1 MAFENLSNKLQD
13 VFKQL
18 RGKGKLTEADVKTAM
33 REVKIALLEADVNFK
48 IVKNFIKT
56 VTERAVGTEVLEG
69 LNPGQQVIKIVNEEL
84 ISLMGTTQ
92 SQLTFAKRPP
102 TVYMMVG
109 LQGAGKT
116 TSSGKLAGQL
126 RKQGRNPLLVACD
139 VYRPAAIKQLQVV
152 GKNYN
157 IPVFEMGDKLSP
169 VEISKKALE
178 YAAEN
183 RNDVILIDTAGRLH
197 INEELMQELQDIKE
211 VVKSPVE
218 ISKKALEYAAE
229 NRNDVI
235 LIDTAGRLHINEE
248 LMQELQDI
256 KEVVKPQEILLVV
269 DAMTGQD
276 AVTVAES
283 FDSQL
288 GIDGII
294 MTKLDGDARGGA
306 ALSVRS
312 VTNKPIKYIGMGEKM
327 EDLEPFYPD
336 RMASRILGMGDVL
349 TLIDKVQQNID
360 EQEAKEM
367 QKKMLSNEFTL
378 EDFLS
383 QMQQIKKMGPLKDL
397 MGMIPGMNKF
407 NLDEALNGVDPSKE
421 MAKTEAII
429 QSMTREERLNPS
441 ILNGPRKK
449 RIANGSGRSIAEVN
463 RLLKQFEE
471 MKKMMKQMNNMQ
483 KGKKGKLPFFR

>member
-1 MAFENLSNKLQD
+1 MAFENLSNKLQE

-18 RGKGKLTEADVKTAM
+18 RSKGVLTEADVKAAM

-48 IVKNFIKT
+48 IVKDFIKK
-56 VTERAVGTEVLEG
+56 VTERAVGTEVLQG

-84 ISLMGTTQ
+84 IALMGSTQ
-92 SQLTFAKRPP
+92 AQLTFSRKPP
-102 TVYMMVG
+102 TVFMMVG

-116 TSSGKLAGQL
+116 TTSGKLAGQL

-157 IPVFEMGDKLSP
+157 IPVFEMGTEVSP

-178 YAAEN
+178 YAAEKHH
-183 RNDVILIDTAGRLH
+183 DVILIDTAGRLH
-197 INEELMQELQDIKE
+197 INEELMQELQDIKAT
-211 VVKSPVE
+211 V
-218 ISKKALEYAAE
+218 
-229 NRNDVI
+229 R
-235 LIDTAGRLHINEE
+235 
-248 LMQELQDI
+248 
-256 KEVVKPQEILLVV
+256 PQEILLVV

-283 FDSQL
+283 FDGQL
-288 GIDGII
+288 GVDGII
-294 MTKLDGDARGGA
+294 LTKLDGDARGGA

-349 TLIDKVQQNID
+349 SLIDKVQSNID
-360 EQEAKEM
+360 EQEAIEM
-367 QKKMLSNEFTL
+367 AKKMRSNDFTL
-378 EDFLS
+378 EDFLA

-397 MGMIPGMNKF
+397 LGMLPGIPGIGK
-407 NLDEALNGVDPSKE
+407 LDMDALGGVDPQKE

-429 QSMTREERLNPS
+429 QSMTKEERRNPS

-449 RIANGSGRSIAEVN
+449 RIAAGCGRSIADVN
-463 RLLKQFEE
+463 RLLKQFED
-471 MKKMMKQMNNMQ
+471 MKKMMKQMNNMT
-483 KGKKGKLPFFR
+483 KGKKGKMPFFR

>member
-211 VVKSPVE
+211 VVK
-218 ISKKALEYAAE
+218 
-229 NRNDVI
+229 
-235 LIDTAGRLHINEE
+235 
-248 LMQELQDI
+248 
-256 KEVVKPQEILLVV
+256 PQEILLVV

-327 EDLEPFYPD
+327 EGLEPFYPD

>member
-1 MAFENLSNKLQD
+1 MAFENLSNKLQE

-18 RGKGKLTEADVKTAM
+18 RSKGVLTEADVKAAM

-48 IVKNFIKT
+48 IVKDFIKK
-56 VTERAVGTEVLEG
+56 VTERAVGTEVLQG

-84 ISLMGTTQ
+84 IALMGSTQ
-92 SQLTFAKRPP
+92 AQLTFSRKPP
-102 TVYMMVG
+102 TVFMMVG

-116 TSSGKLAGQL
+116 TTSGKLAGQF

-157 IPVFEMGDKLSP
+157 IPVFEMGTEVSP

-178 YAAEN
+178 YAAEKHH
-183 RNDVILIDTAGRLH
+183 DVILIDTAGRLH
-197 INEELMQELQDIKE
+197 INEELMQELQDIK
-211 VVKSPVE
+211 
-218 ISKKALEYAAE
+218 
-229 NRNDVI
+229 
-235 LIDTAGRLHINEE
+235 TAVR
-248 LMQELQDI
+248 
-256 KEVVKPQEILLVV
+256 PQEILLVV

-283 FDSQL
+283 FDGQL
-288 GIDGII
+288 GVDGII
-294 MTKLDGDARGGA
+294 LTKLDGDARGGA

-349 TLIDKVQQNID
+349 SLIDKVQSNID
-360 EQEAKEM
+360 EQEAMEM
-367 QKKMLSNEFTL
+367 AKKMRSNDFTL

-383 QMQQIKKMGPLKDL
+383 QMQQIKKMGPIKDL
-397 MGMIPGMNKF
+397 LGMLPGIPGMGK
-407 NLDEALNGVDPSKE
+407 LDIEGALNGVDPQKE
-421 MAKTEAII
+421 MARTEAII
-429 QSMTREERLNPS
+429 QSMTKEERMNPS

-449 RIANGSGRSIAEVN
+449 RIAAGCGRSIADVN

-471 MKKMMKQMNNMQ
+471 MKKMMKQMNNMT
-483 KGKKGKLPFFR
+483 KGKKKGKMPFFS

>member
-1 MAFENLSNKLQD
+1 MAFENLSNKLQE

-18 RGKGKLTEADVKTAM
+18 RSKGVLTEADVKAAM

-48 IVKNFIKT
+48 IVKDFIKK
-56 VTERAVGTEVLEG
+56 VTERAVGTEVLQG

-84 ISLMGTTQ
+84 IALMGSTQ
-92 SQLTFAKRPP
+92 AQLTFSRKPP
-102 TVYMMVG
+102 TVFMMVG

-116 TSSGKLAGQL
+116 TTSGKLAGQL

-157 IPVFEMGDKLSP
+157 IPVFEMGTEVSP

-178 YAAEN
+178 YAAEKHH
-183 RNDVILIDTAGRLH
+183 DVILIDTAGRLH
-197 INEELMQELQDIKE
+197 INEELMQELQDIKAT
-211 VVKSPVE
+211 V
-218 ISKKALEYAAE
+218 
-229 NRNDVI
+229 R
-235 LIDTAGRLHINEE
+235 
-248 LMQELQDI
+248 
-256 KEVVKPQEILLVV
+256 PQEILLVV

-283 FDSQL
+283 FDGQL
-288 GIDGII
+288 GVDGII
-294 MTKLDGDARGGA
+294 LTKLDGDARGGA

-349 TLIDKVQQNID
+349 SLIDKVQSNID
-360 EQEAKEM
+360 EQDAIEM
-367 QKKMLSNEFTL
+367 AKKMRSNDFTL
-378 EDFLS
+378 EDFLA

-397 MGMIPGMNKF
+397 LGMLPGIPGIGK
-407 NLDEALNGVDPSKE
+407 LDMDALGGVDPQKE

-429 QSMTREERLNPS
+429 QSMTKEERRNPS

-449 RIANGSGRSIAEVN
+449 RIAAGCGRSIADVN
-463 RLLKQFEE
+463 RLLKQFED
-471 MKKMMKQMNNMQ
+471 MKKMMKQMNNMT
-483 KGKKGKLPFFR
+483 KGKKGKMPFFR

>member
-1 MAFENLSNKLQD
+1 MAFENLSGKLQE

-18 RGKGKLTEADVKTAM
+18 RGKGRLTEADVKAAM

-48 IVKNFIKT
+48 IVKEFIKK
-56 VTERAVGTEVLEG
+56 VTERAIGTEVLEG

-84 ISLMGTTQ
+84 IDLMGTTQ
-92 SQLTFAKRPP
+92 SLLTFANRPP

-139 VYRPAAIKQLQVV
+139 IYRPAAIKQLQVV

-157 IPVFEMGDKLSP
+157 IPVFEMGDKHSP
-169 VEISKKALE
+169 VEIAKKALE
-178 YAAEN
+178 YAAGQH
-183 RNDVILIDTAGRLH
+183 NDVILIDTAGRLH
-197 INEELMQELQDIKE
+197 INEELMQELQDIKQ
-211 VVKSPVE
+211 
-218 ISKKALEYAAE
+218 A
-229 NRNDVI
+229 
-235 LIDTAGRLHINEE
+235 
-248 LMQELQDI
+248 
-256 KEVVKPQEILLVV
+256 VKPQEILLVV

-288 GIDGII
+288 GVDGII
-294 MTKLDGDARGGA
+294 LTKLDGDARGGA

-349 TLIDKVQQNID
+349 SLIDKVQQNID
-360 EQEAKEM
+360 EQEALEM
-367 QKKMLSNEFTL
+367 QKKMRSNEFTL

-397 MGMIPGMNKF
+397 MGMIPGMNKI
-407 NLDEALNGVDPSKE
+407 DMDAALKGVDPSKE

-429 QSMTREERLNPS
+429 QSMTKEERANPA

-449 RIANGSGRSIAEVN
+449 RIANGCGRTIADVN

-483 KGKKGKLPFFR
+483 KGRKKGRLPFF

>member
-1 MAFENLSNKLQD
+1 MAFENLSAKLQE

-18 RGKGKLTEADVKTAM
+18 RGKGVLTEDDVKAAM

-48 IVKNFIKT
+48 IVKDFIKT
-56 VTERAVGTEVLEG
+56 VTERAVGVEVLQG

-84 ISLMGTTQ
+84 ISLMGSTQ
-92 SQLTFAKRPP
+92 SRLAYSNRPP

-139 VYRPAAIKQLQVV
+139 IYRPAAIKQLQVV
-152 GKNYN
+152 GKNYG
-157 IPVFEMGDKLSP
+157 IPVFEMGTEVNP

-178 YAAEN
+178 YAAEQHH
-183 RNDVILIDTAGRLH
+183 DVVLIDTAGRLH
-197 INEELMQELQDIKE
+197 INEELMQELLDIK
-211 VVKSPVE
+211 
-218 ISKKALEYAAE
+218 A
-229 NRNDVI
+229 
-235 LIDTAGRLHINEE
+235 T
-248 LMQELQDI
+248 
-256 KEVVKPQEILLVV
+256 VKPQEVLLVV

-276 AVTVAES
+276 AVTVAGS

-288 GIDGII
+288 GVDGII

-349 TLIDKVQQNID
+349 SLIDKVQQNID
-360 EQEAKEM
+360 EQEAMEM
-367 QKKMLSNEFTL
+367 QKKMRSNEFTL

-397 MGMIPGMNKF
+397 MGMIPGMNGL
-407 NLDEALNGVDPSKE
+407 NLEKAMEGVDPSKE
-421 MAKTEAII
+421 MVKVEAII
-429 QSMTREERLNPS
+429 QSMTKEERSNPS

-449 RIANGSGRSIAEVN
+449 RIANGCGRSIADVN

>member
-1 MAFENLSNKLQD
+1 MAFENLSSKLQG

-18 RGKGKLTEADVKTAM
+18 KGKGRLTEKDVKDAM
-33 REVKIALLEADVNFK
+33 REVKLALLEADVNFK
-48 IVKNFIKT
+48 IVKSFINT
-56 VTERAVGTEVLEG
+56 VTERAIGSDVLDS
-69 LNPGQQVIKIVNEEL
+69 LTPGQQVIKIVNDEL
-84 ISLMGTTQ
+84 INLMGNTQ
-92 SQLTFAKRPP
+92 SKLTFSPKPP

-116 TSSGKLAGQL
+116 TTSGKLAGLL
-126 RKQGRNPLLVACD
+126 RKQGKNPLLVACD

-197 INEELMQELQDIKE
+197 INEELMDELKNIKSA
-211 VVKSPVE
+211 V
-218 ISKKALEYAAE
+218 
-229 NRNDVI
+229 R
-235 LIDTAGRLHINEE
+235 
-248 LMQELQDI
+248 
-256 KEVVKPQEILLVV
+256 PQEILLVV

-288 GIDGII
+288 GVDGII
-294 MTKLDGDARGGA
+294 LTKLDGDARGGA

-312 VTNKPIKYIGMGEKM
+312 VTNKPIKYIGMGEKL
-327 EDLEPFYPD
+327 EDLEPFYPE

-349 TLIDKVQQNID
+349 SLIEKA
-360 EQEAKEM
+360 QEAFDQDQALEL
-367 QKKMLSNEFTL
+367 QKKMKENDFTL
-378 EDFLS
+378 DDFLN
-383 QMQQIKKMGPLKDL
+383 QMQQVKKMGPLKDII
-397 MGMIPGMNKF
+397 GMIPGLNQQIGNIDIDPK
-407 NLDEALNGVDPSKE
+407 ALSHI
-421 MAKTEAII
+421 EAII
-429 QSMTREERLNPS
+429 QSMTKKERTNPS

-449 RIANGSGRSIAEVN
+449 RIADGSGRSIAEVN
-463 RLLKQFEE
+463 RLIKQFEE
-471 MKKMMKQMNNMQ
+471 FRKMMKQFNGG
-483 KGKKGKLPFFR
+483 KGMKGMKGMKGLGGMKFPF

>member
-56 VTERAVGTEVLEG
+56 VTERAVGTEVLKG

-84 ISLMGTTQ
+84 IALMGTTQ

-157 IPVFEMGDKLSP
+157 IPVFEMGDKL
-169 VEISKKALE
+169 
-178 YAAEN
+178 
-183 RNDVILIDTAGRLH
+183 
-197 INEELMQELQDIKE
+197 
-211 VVKSPVE
+211 SPVE

>member
-1 MAFENLSNKLQD
+1 MAFENLSAKLQE

-18 RGKGKLTEADVKTAM
+18 RGKGVLTEDDVKVAM

-48 IVKNFIKT
+48 IVKDFIKK
-56 VTERAVGTEVLEG
+56 VTERAVGVEVLEG

-84 ISLMGTTQ
+84 IALMGSTQ
-92 SQLTFAKRPP
+92 SRLTYSNRPP

-139 VYRPAAIKQLQVV
+139 IYRPAAIKQLQVV
-152 GKNYN
+152 GKNYG
-157 IPVFEMGDKLSP
+157 IPVFEMGTEVSP

-178 YAAEN
+178 FAAEQHH
-183 RNDVILIDTAGRLH
+183 DVILIDTAGRLH
-197 INEELMQELQDIKE
+197 INEELMQELQDIK
-211 VVKSPVE
+211 
-218 ISKKALEYAAE
+218 
-229 NRNDVI
+229 
-235 LIDTAGRLHINEE
+235 TT
-248 LMQELQDI
+248 
-256 KEVVKPQEILLVV
+256 VKPQEILLVV

-276 AVTVAES
+276 AVTVASS

-288 GIDGII
+288 GVDGII

-327 EDLEPFYPD
+327 EDLEPFFPD

-349 TLIDKVQQNID
+349 SLIDKVQQNID
-360 EQEAKEM
+360 EQEAMEM
-367 QKKMLSNEFTL
+367 QKKMRSNEFTL
-378 EDFLS
+378 EDFLA

-397 MGMIPGMNKF
+397 MGMIPGMNGL
-407 NLDEALNGVDPSKE
+407 NLDKAMEGVDPSKE
-421 MAKTEAII
+421 MVKVEAII
-429 QSMTREERLNPS
+429 QSMTKEERSNPS

-449 RIANGSGRSIAEVN
+449 RIANGCGRSIAEVN

-471 MKKMMKQMNNMQ
+471 MKKMMKQMNSMQ